1 MKSLFLREPGKFE
14 LTVSD
19 EPGAPGPDDALVRV
33 HRVGVCGTDLHAF
46 RGKQPFFT
54 YPRILGHE
62 LGVEI
67 LAIGPNDKALKIG
80 DRCSVEPYINCG
92 TCIACRRNKPNC
104 CVNLKVMG
112 VHIDGGMRE
121 RIHVPIRKLHKAAA
135 LSYDDIALVETLAIG
150 CHAVDRA
157 QVSNADTVLVIG
169 AGPIGLSV
177 IQFAQAAGS
186 HVMVMDISEKRLDF
200 CRAQLGVK
208 DCLHAGHEPAKTL
221 MKLTDGDMA
230 TVVIDATG
238 NPKSMSGG
246 LSFMAHGG
254 KLVYV
259 GLFVGDFSLNDP
271 DFHRHETTLLSSR
284 NALPDDFRKIIKM
297 IESGQINTKPWIT
310 HRCGVDQVLEQFTG
324 FTLPETGVIKA
335 IIEF

>member
-1 MKSLFLREPGKFE
+1 MKTLVLHEPGKFE
-14 LTVSD
+14 MISIN
-19 EPGAPGPDDALVRV
+19 EPGVPGADEALVRV

-67 LAIGPNDKALKIG
+67 IAIGANDRGLKVG
-80 DRCSVEPYINCG
+80 DKCAVEPYINCG
-92 TCIACRRNKPNC
+92 TCIACRRAKPNC

-121 RIHVPIRKLHKAAA
+121 QLHVPIRKLHKSTA
-135 LSYDDIALVETLAIG
+135 LSYEQIALVETLAIG
-150 CHAVDRA
+150 CHAVVRA
-157 QVSNADTVLVIG
+157 ELNKTDTVLVIG

-186 HVMVMDISEKRLDF
+186 RVMVMDLSQQRLDF
-200 CRAQLGVK
+200 CREQLGVQ
-208 DCLHAGHEPAKTL
+208 DCIDAGHEPAQAL
-221 MKLTDGDMA
+221 NKLTGGDMA
-230 TVVIDATG
+230 TAVIDATG

-246 LSFMAHGG
+246 LSLMAHGG

-259 GLFVGDFSLNDP
+259 GLFAGDFSLNDP

-284 NALPDDFRKIIKM
+284 NALPDDFPKIISM

-310 HRCGVDQVLEQFTG
+310 HRCCADQVVAQFPS
-324 FTLPETGVIKA
+324 FTLPQTGVIKA
-335 IIEF
+335 VIEF

>member
-1 MKSLFLREPGKFE
+1 MKSLLLREPGKFE
-14 LTVSD
+14 LTLTD
-19 EPGAPGPDDALVRV
+19 KPGAPGPDDALVRV

-62 LGVEI
+62 LGAEI
-67 LAIGPNDKALKIG
+67 LAVGANGKGLKAG
-80 DRCSVEPYINCG
+80 DRCSVEPYLNCG
-92 TCIACRRNKPNC
+92 TCVACRRNKPNC

-121 RIHVPIRKLHKAAA
+121 QLHVPIRKLHKASA

-150 CHAVDRA
+150 CHAVARA
-157 QVSNADTVLVIG
+157 DLGKTDTVLVIG

-186 HVMVMDISEKRLDF
+186 RVMVMDISEQRLDF
-200 CRAQLGVK
+200 CRTQLGVK
-208 DCLHAGHEPAKTL
+208 DCLHAGNEPAQEL
-221 MKLTDGDMA
+221 AKLTAGDMA
-230 TVVIDATG
+230 TTVIDATG
-238 NPKSMSGG
+238 NPKSMSGA
-246 LSFMAHGG
+246 LSLMAHGG

-271 DFHRHETTLLSSR
+271 EFHRHETTLLSSR
-284 NALPDDFRKIIKM
+284 NALPDDFPKIIKM

-310 HRCGVDQVLEQFTG
+310 HRCSVDQVVQQFADY
-324 FTLPETGVIKA
+324 TLPETGVIKA
-335 IIEF
+335 VIEF

>member
-1 MKSLFLREPGKFE
+1 MKTLRLNEPGKFE
-14 LTVSD
+14 MLSTD
-19 EPGAPGPDDALVRV
+19 APGAPGADDALVRV

-67 LAIGPNDKALKIG
+67 IAIGPNEKGLKAG
-80 DRCSVEPYINCG
+80 DRCAVEPYINCG
-92 TCIACRRNKPNC
+92 KCIACRRSKPNC

-121 RIHVPIRKLHKAAA
+121 QIHIPIRKLHKATA
-135 LSYDDIALVETLAIG
+135 LSYDQIALVETLAIG
-150 CHAVDRA
+150 SHAVARA
-157 QVSNADTVLVIG
+157 ELTPADTTLVVG

-186 HVMVMDISEKRLDF
+186 RVMVMDLSPQRLEF
-200 CRAQLGVK
+200 CRAQLGVN
-208 DCLHAGHEPAKTL
+208 DCIHAGDDPAL
-221 MKLTDGDMA
+221 AVGKLTGGDMA
-230 TVVIDATG
+230 TAVIDATG
-238 NPKSMSGG
+238 NAKSMSGG
-246 LSFMAHGG
+246 LSLMAHGG
-254 KLVYV
+254 RLVYV

-284 NALPDDFRKIIKM
+284 NALPADFTNIISM
-297 IESGQINTKPWIT
+297 IESGKINTRPWIT
-310 HRCGVDQVLEQFTG
+310 HRCTADQVVRDFPG

-335 IIEF
+335 MIEF

>member
-1 MKSLFLREPGKFE
+1 MKTLVLQEPGKIE
-14 LTVSD
+14 LMATR
-19 EPGAPGPDDALVRV
+19 EPGAPGADEALVRV

-67 LAIGPNDKALKIG
+67 LAIGANDRGLKAG
-80 DRCSVEPYINCG
+80 DKCAVEPYINCG
-92 TCIACRRNKPNC
+92 KCIACRRDKPNC
-104 CVNLKVMG
+104 CVNMRVMG

-121 RIHVPIRKLHKAAA
+121 QFHVPARKLHKATA
-135 LSYDDIALVETLAIG
+135 LSYEQIALVETLAIG
-150 CHAVDRA
+150 CHAVARA
-157 QVSNADTVLVIG
+157 ELNKTDSVLVIG

-177 IQFAQAAGS
+177 IQFAQAAGCR
-186 HVMVMDISEKRLDF
+186 VMVMDLSPQRLDF
-200 CRAQLGVK
+200 CRTQLGVQ
-208 DCLHAGHEPAKTL
+208 DCIDAGHEPAQSVSR
-221 MKLTDGDMA
+221 LTGGDMA
-230 TVVIDATG
+230 TAVIDATG

-246 LSFMAHGG
+246 LSLMAHGG
-254 KLVYV
+254 KLVFV

-284 NALPDDFRKIIKM
+284 NALPGDFPKIINM
-297 IESGQINTKPWIT
+297 IESGQINTRPWIT
-310 HRCGVDQVLEQFTG
+310 HRCRADEIPSQFSS

-335 IIEF
+335 VIEF

>member
-1 MKSLFLREPGKFE
+1 MKTLVLHEPGKFE
-14 LTVSD
+14 VIATN
-19 EPGAPGPDDALVRV
+19 EPGVPGADEALVRV

-67 LAIGPNDKALKIG
+67 ISIGANDRGLKVG
-80 DRCSVEPYINCG
+80 DKCAVEPYINCG
-92 TCIACRRNKPNC
+92 RCIACRRAKPNC
-104 CVNLKVMG
+104 CVNLKVLG

-121 RIHVPIRKLHKAAA
+121 QLHIPIRKLHKATA
-135 LSYDDIALVETLAIG
+135 LSYEQIALVETLAIG
-150 CHAVDRA
+150 CHAVARA
-157 QVSNADTVLVIG
+157 ELNKTDTVLVIG

-177 IQFAQAAGS
+177 IQFAQAVGS
-186 HVMVMDISEKRLDF
+186 RVMVMDLSQQRLDF
-200 CRAQLGVK
+200 CREQLGVQ
-208 DCLHAGHEPAKTL
+208 DCIHAGNEPAQAL
-221 MKLTDGDMA
+221 NKLTGGDMA
-230 TVVIDATG
+230 TAVIDATG
-238 NPKSMSGG
+238 NPKSMSAG
-246 LSFMAHGG
+246 LSLMANGG

-284 NALPDDFRKIIKM
+284 NALPDDFPNIISM

-310 HRCGVDQVLEQFTG
+310 HRCSADQVVAQFPS
-324 FTLPETGVIKA
+324 FTLPQTGVIKA